1 MSEPGQPERADVR
14 RALGSL
20 AVSSVALS
28 GVALVVILVALV
40 AAPVVVSAVLA
51 GALAPGDGNRIA
63 RDNVTRAVAARVD
76 QLGYWYEQTDAET
89 LAAER
94 LSGVFGGA
102 EFTPIAWSGRV
113 APAQVATVDVLV
125 SSRVAAHSP
134 ATFGERGTTAGSAVA
149 CYRFTL
155 PSTDFVG
162 AEQIECVPGVTP
174 GAAPTPTPTRSPRLP
189 DDATER
195 IVAALESEPRSGW
208 EHTLRNAF
216 PGPGVTIETATTDDG
231 ERVVAV
237 GTPGGPDCRLVVQ
250 RTDGTIVEPG
260 FDPAWVL
267 PGEVGCSTALFTA
280 PPR

>member
-1 MSEPGQPERADVR
+1 MSEPGAPQPTDLR
-14 RALGSL
+14 RAAGSIVV
-20 AVSSVALS
+20 ASVA
-28 GVALVVILVALV
+28 VAAVAVVVILVV
-40 AAPVVVSAVLA
+40 VTAAPIVFA
-51 GALAPGDGNRIA
+51 ALAEALGPGDGNRIA
-63 RDNVTRAVAARVD
+63 RSNVEQAVAIRVES
-76 QLGYWYEQTDAET
+76 LGYWHEPTDAET

-94 LSGVFGGA
+94 LSGAHGGA
-102 EFTPIAWSGRV
+102 EFTPVAWAGRV
-113 APAQVATVDVLV
+113 APAQVATVDVRV

-149 CYRFTL
+149 CYRFTF

-162 AEQIECVPGVTP
+162 AEQIDCVPGVTP

-237 GTPGGPDCRLVVQ
+237 GTPGGPDCRLLVQ
-250 RTDGTIVEPG
+250 RTDGSIVEPG